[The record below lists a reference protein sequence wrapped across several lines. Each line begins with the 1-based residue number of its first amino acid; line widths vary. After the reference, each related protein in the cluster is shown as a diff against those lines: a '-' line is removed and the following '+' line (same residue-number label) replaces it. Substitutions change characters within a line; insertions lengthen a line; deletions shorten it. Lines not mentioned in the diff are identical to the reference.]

1 MRNYKFARFARICR
15 SRKFDKITNRIES
28 FVPRSL
34 FLVIFG
40 GHLFRFPSERI
51 SLEDKVRAFDKEV
64 DNRGIKIISQGQ
76 ADDG

>member
-1 MRNYKFARFARICR
+1 MHDSQESVDRESSIKLRIGSNR
-15 SRKFDKITNRIES
+15 LSLAISRHFWRPFIP
-28 FVPRSL
+28 V
-34 FLVIFG
+34 
-40 GHLFRFPSERI
+40 PSERI

>member
-15 SRKFDKITNRIES
+15 SRKFDKITNRI
-28 FVPRSL
+28 VCPSL